1 MICRYYQ
8 TRALALAQE
17 QVNVTKSLINVNE
30 EQNEIFRGIA
40 QSLKRLADI
49 AENNDSIANLFQTQ

>member
-17 QVNVTKSLINVNE
+17 QVNVTKSLINANE
-30 EQNEIFRGIA
+30 ELNEILRGIG
-40 QSLKRLADI
+40 QSLQRLADI
-49 AENNDSIANLFQTQ
+49 AENNDSIAN

>member
-17 QVNVTKSLINVNE
+17 QVNVTKSLINANE

>member
-17 QVNVTKSLINVNE
+17 QVNVTKSLINANE
-30 EQNEIFRGIA
+30 EQNEILRGIG

-49 AENNDSIANLFQTQ
+49 AENNDSIAN